1 LLRTS
6 GYRIHVDTGF
16 KCIMF
21 GWFINYLLP
30 LRIGDIARG
39 FTLKT
44 TEGTPLSVGL
54 STIIVERAMDMF
66 TMAIILMASIFLITG
81 SPELLEISLMALLV
95 SLGLITVIFIIYR
108 YDRLLVNL
116 LKNRFVQME
125 DSLLAF
131 KKGLNSFSSN
141 PQAILLCILIS
152 LPIWLFDLFSLYLSA
167 RAVHFNLPI
176 SFTIISGITA
186 FIAQA
191 IPTTPAGIG
200 VHEGTITGILLFF
213 GINADIGTSI
223 ALVDHFAR
231 GIIIFVFGAISA
243 VHIGFESRN
252 YFANSNGKSVKVMDN
267 E

>member
-1 LLRTS
+1 
-6 GYRIHVDTGF
+6 
-16 KCIMF
+16 
-21 GWFINYLLP
+21 
-30 LRIGDIARG
+30 
-39 FTLKT
+39 
-44 TEGTPLSVGL
+44 
-54 STIIVERAMDMF
+54 
-66 TMAIILMASIFLITG
+66 
-81 SPELLEISLMALLV
+81 
-95 SLGLITVIFIIYR
+95 
-108 YDRLLVNL
+108 
-116 LKNRFVQME
+116 ME

-176 SFTIISGITA
+176 GLTIISGITA